1 MKKQQL
7 KSEMREYRN
16 RITIEEEGEKK
27 TWRRSGPHSHSPKEE
42 TLLISLVSMPSYA
55 AQPPCTI
62 ITCLLVLTP

>member
-27 TWRRSGPHSHSPKEE
+27 TWRRSGPHSHGQREKREKREGKEE
-42 TLLISLVSMPSYA
+42 EEERMGWDFATNDSLS
-55 AQPPCTI
+55 
-62 ITCLLVLTP
+62 